1 MMHIQAQTK
10 AQKGAAEVI
19 ENLDDIFM
27 KFLKK
32 FHLITRGVKPCR
44 IIYYRDG
51 VGDGQF
57 QEVRTAS
64 VISIYLLLIAILM
77 ATGFAN

>member
-19 ENLDDIFM
+19 ENLDEIFM
-27 KFLKK
+27 KFLRK
-32 FHLITRGVKPCR
+32 FHENTRKVKPCR

-57 QEVRTAS
+57 QEVRTA
-64 VISIYLLLIAILM
+64 VYFNLPVTNCHFD

>member
-19 ENLDDIFM
+19 EKLDDVFV
-27 KFLKK
+27 KFLQK
-32 FHLITRGVKPCR
+32 FNQITRGGKPCR

-51 VGDGQF
+51 VGEGQF
-57 QEVRTAS
+57 QEVRTK
-64 VISIYLLLIAILM
+64 VVLIYLLLNNI
-77 ATGFAN
+77 

>member
-19 ENLDDIFM
+19 ENLDDIFV

-32 FHLITRGVKPCR
+32 FNQITRGAKPCR

-51 VGDGQF
+51 VGEGQF
-57 QEVRTAS
+57 QEV
-64 VISIYLLLIAILM
+64 
-77 ATGFAN
+77 

>member
-19 ENLDDIFM
+19 ENLDDILV

-32 FHLITRGVKPCR
+32 FQTTTKVVPRR

-51 VGDGQF
+51 VGEGQF
-57 QEVRTAS
+57 QEVMLKQKAFLVHLFT
-64 VISIYLLLIAILM
+64 
-77 ATGFAN
+77 

>member
-19 ENLDDIFM
+19 ENLDDIFV

-32 FHLITRGVKPCR
+32 FHTMTRCKPCR

-51 VGDGQF
+51 VGEGQF
-57 QEVRTAS
+57 QEVRTKA
-64 VISIYLLLIAILM
+64 VFIYLFLNDI
-77 ATGFAN
+77 